1 MVNKEEIYRLAEE
14 LKTKRDELKVKMHLA
29 TMDTKDEFEEAEKK
43 WSKVK
48 SKASE
53 ITDGTIDA
61 TEDILSKTKIIGEEL
76 KETYHR
82 IAKRLS
88 E

>member
-1 MVNKEEIYRLAEE
+1 MVNKEEISRLADE

-43 WSKVK
+43 WNKVK
-48 SKASE
+48 AKASE
-53 ITDGTIDA
+53 IADGTIEA
-61 TEDILSKTKIIGEEL
+61 TEDIVSKTKIVGEEL

-82 IAKRLS
+82 IARRLS

>member
-1 MVNKEEIYRLAEE
+1 MVNKEEIYSLAEE

>member
-61 TEDILSKTKIIGEEL
+61 TEDILSKTKIISEEL

>member
-14 LKTKRDELKVKMHLA
+14 LKTKRDELKVKIHLA
-29 TMDTKDEFEEAEKK
+29 TMDTKDEFEKAEKK

>member
-1 MVNKEEIYRLAEE
+1 MVNKEEIYSLAEE

-61 TEDILSKTKIIGEEL
+61 TEDILSKTKIVGEEL